1 MMHAN
6 QCSQSPDR
14 RSAEGDEKRQ
24 PDDAA
29 RHRALAPA
37 LEHSN
42 HSNREQQNRS
52 RSNRF
57 HQHAGISNDQQLD
70 MLTS

>member
-6 QCSQSPDR
+6 QRSQSPNR
-14 RSAEGDEKRQ
+14 RNAEGDEKRQ
-24 PDDAA
+24 PDDPS

-42 HSNREQQNRS
+42 QSNHEE
-52 RSNRF
+52 
-57 HQHAGISNDQQLD
+57 
-70 MLTS
+70 

>member
-6 QCSQSPDR
+6 QCSHSPDR
-14 RSAEGDEKRQ
+14 RNAEGDDKRQ
-24 PDDAA
+24 PDNAA
-29 RHRALAPA
+29 RHRAFAPA

-42 HSNREQQNRS
+42 NSNHEQQDRT

-57 HQHAGISNDQQLD
+57 HQHVGYLR
-70 MLTS
+70 

>member
-6 QCSQSPDR
+6 QCSQSPGPR
-14 RSAEGDEKRQ
+14 TAEGDKKRQ
-24 PDDAA
+24 PDDAS

-42 HSNREQQNRS
+42 QSNHEKQNHTCSNRL
-52 RSNRF
+52 
-57 HQHAGISNDQQLD
+57 HQHVGTPMTIS
-70 MLTS
+70 LTC

>member
-6 QCSQSPDR
+6 QRSHSPDR
-14 RSAEGDEKRQ
+14 RNAEGNNKRQ
-24 PDDAA
+24 PDNTP

-42 HSNREQQNRS
+42 QSNHEEQDRT

-57 HQHAGISNDQQLD
+57 H
-70 MLTS
+70 

>member
-6 QCSQSPDR
+6 QRSHSPDR
-14 RSAEGDEKRQ
+14 RNTEGNNKRQ

-29 RHRALAPA
+29 GHRALAPA

-42 HSNREQQNRS
+42 YSNHEEQDCT

-57 HQHAGISNDQQLD
+57 HQHVGYLRQQ
-70 MLTS
+70 TA